1 MNKIMQTFSDIRK
14 TQDYSLRIPV
24 KSKDEMG
31 VLAKEIN
38 GLIAFVE
45 EENLQE
51 KAKQRTLELLAKKDP
66 LTDIKN
72 KKAIE
77 RSILTMVQQAEEKQ
91 DYLVVGFVDI
101 DDFREYNSK
110 YGHQEGDAIIRFVA
124 DVLREEIPGEVGRTG
139 GDEFVFCC
147 SGVDVYLKITDITE
161 RMMNRLNTEFEKETD
176 KGVIPVPCSIGLAK
190 NARSCYNY
198 VELVHRAD
206 KAMYMAKD
214 AGKNTYRLYE
224 NGGKE

>member
-1 MNKIMQTFSDIRK
+1 MELIGFFLAAGVVCAQILATRKILTPMNKIMQTFSDIRK

-139 GDEFVFCC
+139 GD
-147 SGVDVYLKITDITE
+147 
-161 RMMNRLNTEFEKETD
+161 
-176 KGVIPVPCSIGLAK
+176 
-190 NARSCYNY
+190 
-198 VELVHRAD
+198 
-206 KAMYMAKD
+206 
-214 AGKNTYRLYE
+214 
-224 NGGKE
+224 